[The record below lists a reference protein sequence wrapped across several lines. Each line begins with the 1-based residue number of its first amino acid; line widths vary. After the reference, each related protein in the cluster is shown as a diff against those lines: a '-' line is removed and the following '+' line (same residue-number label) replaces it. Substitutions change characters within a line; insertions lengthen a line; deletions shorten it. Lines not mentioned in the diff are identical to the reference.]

1 MPKRQSK
8 TVGQLAVV
16 LLRDNVR
23 TVSGLLL
30 LALLAV
36 SVGFGMQWL
45 SDPYRFPLKVVEVK
59 GDFRYLDRE
68 QLQTVIAPHAE
79 GGFFTVDVVAV
90 CAAAEQL
97 PWVYKAR
104 VQRVWPDILRLQ
116 IEEQQPIARW
126 GEQGFLNRFGESF
139 VPGETLQAVE
149 LSALPGLSGPPGQE
163 ARVLEQYRFA
173 QDLLAPLDIRINQLA
188 LDGRRA
194 LHLQLDGGVQLEL
207 GSVQQAWLRLQRFTR
222 AWSSVFD
229 GRMDGLQRVDL
240 RYSNGFSVYRGKVTP
255 VAAGRKQV

>member
-8 TVGQLAVV
+8 TPGQLVAA
-16 LLRDNVR
+16 LLRDNIR

-30 LALLAV
+30 IALLAV

-104 VQRVWPDILRLQ
+104 VRRVWPDILRLQ

-126 GEQGFLNRFGESF
+126 GEQGFLNSFGESF
-139 VPGETLQAVE
+139 IPGEALLAEE
-149 LSALPGLSGPPGQE
+149 LTGLPGLSGPPGQE
-163 ARVLEQYRFA
+163 ARVLEQYRVA
-173 QDLLAPLDIRINQLA
+173 SDLLAPMGIRINQLA

-194 LHLQLDGGVQLEL
+194 LHMRLDSGVQLEL
-207 GSVQQAWLRLQRFTR
+207 GRVQQAWQRLQRFVR
-222 AWSSVFD
+222 AYSAVFD
-229 GRMDGLQRVDL
+229 GRMNGLQRVDL
-240 RYSNGFSVYRGKVTP
+240 RYSNGFSVYRGQAFTA
-255 VAAGRKQV
+255 AAGEKKV

>member
-1 MPKRQSK
+1 MAKRQSK
-8 TVGQLAVV
+8 TVGQIIAA
-16 LLRDNVR
+16 LLRDNIR
-23 TVSGLLL
+23 TISGLLL
-30 LALLAV
+30 ITLLAV

-59 GDFRYLDRE
+59 GDFRYLDKG

-79 GGFFTVDVVAV
+79 GGFFTVDVAAV
-90 CAAAEQL
+90 CSAAEQL

-126 GEQGFLNRFGESF
+126 GEQGFLNSSGESF
-139 VPGETLQAVE
+139 VPGETLVAVQ
-149 LSALPGLSGPPGQE
+149 LPGLSGPPGQE
-163 ARVLEQYRFA
+163 ARVLQQYRVA
-173 QDLLAPLDIRINQLA
+173 SDLLAPLGLRIDQLE

-194 LHLQLDGGVQLEL
+194 LHLQLDSGVQLEL
-207 GSVQQAWLRLQRFTR
+207 GRVKSWQRLQRFAR
-222 AWSSVFD
+222 AYPTVFD

-240 RYSNGFSVYRGKVTP
+240 RYSNGFSVYWEQAVS
-255 VAAGRKQV
+255 AGAREKQV

>member
-1 MPKRQSK
+1 MPKRQPK
-8 TVGQLAVV
+8 TPGQTIAAW
-16 LLRDNVR
+16 LRGNIR

-30 LALLAV
+30 ITLLAV

-59 GDFRYLDRE
+59 GDFKYLDRG
-68 QLQTVIAPHAE
+68 QLQAVIAPHAE

-139 VPGETLQAVE
+139 IPGETLVTGE
-149 LSALPGLSGPPGQE
+149 LPGLAGPAGQE
-163 ARVLEQYRFA
+163 SRVLEQYRVA
-173 QDLLAPLDIRINQLA
+173 SGLLAPLGIRINQLV

-207 GSVQQAWLRLQRFTR
+207 GHVQQAWQRLQRFAR
-222 AWSSVFD
+222 AYPAVFE
-229 GRMDGLQRVDL
+229 GREDGLQRVDL

>member
-8 TVGQLAVV
+8 TVGQIVV
-16 LLRDNVR
+16 ALLRDNIR

-30 LALLAV
+30 IALLAV

-59 GDFRYLDRE
+59 GDFRYLDRG
-68 QLQTVIAPHAE
+68 QLQTAIAPHAE
-79 GGFFTVDVVAV
+79 GGFFTVDVAAV

-126 GEQGFLNRFGESF
+126 GAKGFLNSAGESF
-139 VPGETLQAVE
+139 IPGETQVTGE
-149 LSALPGLSGPPGQE
+149 LPGLTGPAGQE
-163 ARVLEQYRFA
+163 SRVLEQYRVA
-173 QDLLAPLDIRINQLA
+173 SDLLAPLGIRIDRLE
-188 LDGRRA
+188 LDERRA
-194 LHLQLDGGVQLEL
+194 LHYQLDGGVQLEM
-207 GSVQQAWLRLQRFTR
+207 GRVQQAWQRLKRFTR
-222 AWSSVFD
+222 AWPAVFE

-240 RYSNGFSVYRGKVTP
+240 RYSNGFSVYRRDVTA
-255 VAAGRKQV
+255 VAAGEKQV

>member
-1 MPKRQSK
+1 MAKRQSK
-8 TVGQLAVV
+8 TVGQIVAA

-23 TVSGLLL
+23 TISGLLL
-30 LALLAV
+30 IASLAV

-59 GDFRYLDRE
+59 GDFRYLDRG

-126 GEQGFLNRFGESF
+126 GEKGFLNSAGESF
-139 VPGETLQAVE
+139 IPAETRVSGE
-149 LSALPGLSGPPGQE
+149 LPGLAGPVGQE
-163 ARVLEQYRFA
+163 SRVLQQYRVA
-173 QDLLAPLDIRINQLA
+173 SDLLAPLGLRIDQLV

-194 LHLQLDGGVQLEL
+194 LHLQLNGGVQLEL
-207 GSVQQAWLRLQRFTR
+207 GRVQQAWQRLQRFAR
-222 AWSSVFD
+222 AWPVVFE

-240 RYSNGFSVYRGKVTP
+240 RYSNGFSVYRENVTA
-255 VAAGRKQV
+255 VAAREKQV